1 MKFIIKNLNCIS
13 YYQYLSS
20 NKRFVTKRGK
30 EYRKSFL
37 FQINKQ
43 MAENNYTL
51 CESKNLFVKVHFVF
65 DNRRCNDIEN
75 ALKVP
80 LDLLEGIAYT
90 NDRWIQRL
98 ELSKEAVIKPK
109 LPEYN
114 LTIEIID
121 LDASSEP
128 VDEIEQV
135 PVDIPFF
142 KTDIPFFKD

>member
-37 FQINKQ
+37 YQVNKQ

-51 CESKNLFVKVHFVF
+51 CQSKNLLVTVHFIF

-90 NDRWIQRL
+90 NDRWIQKL
-98 ELSKEAVIKPK
+98 ILSKETVIKPK
-109 LPEYN
+109 LPQYN
-114 LTIEIID
+114 LTIEITD
-121 LDASSEP
+121 LDATVSEVVTDSEP
-128 VDEIEQV
+128 VPI
-135 PVDIPFF
+135 DIPFF
-142 KTDIPFFKD
+142 KID